1 MSRHKILS
9 HIWGIIINI
18 NNFWSWRLQILKEV
32 HLYTNKMSWEGFKK
46 AVNRAGGAVLVK
58 AADKVT
64 DKEYDIE
71 ERRYTVLEKAGKELQ
86 KETKAYLD
94 SLRAVTASQVGMG
107 EIVNNLYED
116 ARLLGGVNVGGMY
129 LQAVQEYDSETVKQL
144 DGPFRETV
152 LDPIT
157 KFATYFTEINE
168 AIKKRA
174 HKKTDYEQAKSKVR
188 RLVDKPAKDASKLPR
203 AEREL
208 QLAKEVFDDLN
219 IQLKTEIPQLID
231 LRVPYFDP
239 SFEALVKIQ
248 MRFCTEGYAR
258 LAQVQQYLDPNTR
271 DQYANGQL
279 DMEIDQ
285 LLAQMRQLNI
295 CALGIK

>member
-1 MSRHKILS
+1 
-9 HIWGIIINI
+9 
-18 NNFWSWRLQILKEV
+18 
-32 HLYTNKMSWEGFKK
+32 MSWEGFKK